1 MKGDFVGASSE
12 FTAEVEWRTG
22 VARVALGGELDMMTV
37 PILAE
42 QLERSEQDGIV
53 ALVLDLRNLT
63 FVDSS
68 GLHAF
73 LRARKRAEANGHR
86 LLLIGA
92 TQETRRLF
100 ELTGTEYLMDG
111 QEAVPVLDQFT
122 ASPSP
127 SFDPGLPDDEADV

>member
-1 MKGDFVGASSE
+1 MKGDLVGAYPG
-12 FTAEVEWRTG
+12 FTAEVESRNG
-22 VARVALGGELDMMTV
+22 VARVALGGELDIVTA
-37 PILAE
+37 PILAD

-73 LRARKRAEANGHR
+73 LRARERAEANGHR

-100 ELTGTEYLMDG
+100 GLTGTEFLMDG
-111 QEAVPVLDQFT
+111 QEAVRVLDQFT
-122 ASPSP
+122 ASTSP
-127 SFDPGLPDDEADV
+127 SFTDRLDDEADF